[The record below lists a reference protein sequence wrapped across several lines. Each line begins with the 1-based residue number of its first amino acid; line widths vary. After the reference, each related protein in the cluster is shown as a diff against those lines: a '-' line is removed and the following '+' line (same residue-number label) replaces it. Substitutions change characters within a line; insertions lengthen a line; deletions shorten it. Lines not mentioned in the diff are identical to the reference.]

1 MRILGKLAA
10 AAGVTAVILLASP
23 AANASPSLPVAGT
36 SATKALPGLGPVT
49 YIVNQ
54 VVSGLGGGLAGG
66 SGVGGLGGG
75 GGLGN
80 LGG

>member
-23 AANASPSLPVAGT
+23 AANAAPVDA
-36 SATKALPGLGPVT
+36 KALPGLGPVQG
-49 YIVNQ
+49 IVSQ
-54 VVSGLGGGLAGG
+54 VLGGLTGGLGGG
-66 SGVGGLGGG
+66 SGLGGG